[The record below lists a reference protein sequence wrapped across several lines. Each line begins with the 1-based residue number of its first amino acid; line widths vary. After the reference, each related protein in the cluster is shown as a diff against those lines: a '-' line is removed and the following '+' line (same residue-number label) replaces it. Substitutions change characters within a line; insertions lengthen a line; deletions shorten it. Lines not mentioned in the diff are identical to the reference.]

1 MKKITTYHILVG
13 LLALLVFIFLANYLI
28 IISIAKSNIEAWVA
42 TLLFSLSVSV
52 IFIIIYLLFKLFE
65 HVLKLN
71 RLSHKIAQ
79 GQIEANAAIKTEK
92 LFIPL
97 LDSLLSIIE
106 NIKNTTNFAVALKE
120 EKLDAIF
127 KTANPNDGLANA
139 LLAVQDKLK
148 KITVDDQERKLYA
161 KGRYEIGEHLRQAQ
175 RSGNLQ
181 ELYDTFLKTVINY
194 LVANQGAIFL
204 INEEESSEPFIELA
218 SVYAYSKKRYLE
230 KKMSL
235 KEGLIGQCI
244 LEKSI
249 IYLEEIPNNYI
260 HITSGL
266 GSALPKAL
274 LIVPIK
280 TNEKVLGAV
289 EIASF
294 HSFSQNELNLAEIL
308 AERLGGTIT
317 AIQSNLQTKKL
328 LDTSNRINR
337 KLIQK
342 EEQMRTN
349 AEELSQTKE
358 VLSKKLIELEQETNL
373 SSHILEAINKTN
385 ASVEFDFQGNILQVN
400 DMYLRV
406 MGYKKEELVGAN
418 EKMLLPADEIDSE
431 KYQILWDSIRS
442 GSYITGEYR
451 RMSKSGREIW
461 LNGTYNPIFDIR
473 GKLSKVIQ
481 FSQFTTEEKEKDL
494 DYASKITAL
503 NQSLSVLELDLQGNI
518 KTANQMIAQ
527 ITGHKRSQLIGKNL
541 SKFTHP
547 MPEFAQKWE
556 NLKEG
561 IAQSMTLALIAQ
573 DESLL
578 FFFAN
583 FSPIKNLGGKIYKVQ
598 LIMVDTTEQ
607 KEMEIELL
615 NRQEKMS
622 EIVRDLEEARTKL
635 QDREKELEKLLA
647 QERAKNVILS
657 TQDAEDEALFAEK
670 LSHILSY
677 VSEQK
682 GGNNL
687 TSLLEKAAMPALAI
701 NTNGNIILSNQEM
714 QAFLHFSSSEVN
726 ILNIKNLL
734 NAEGTKNQ
742 ETMIDKI
749 LKGDVVQQSVVIK
762 GKQDSYLPARLISM
776 PIFSGNA
783 DILIFLLA
791 YQPAKEVSL

>member
-1 MKKITTYHILVG
+1 
-13 LLALLVFIFLANYLI
+13 
-28 IISIAKSNIEAWVA
+28 
-42 TLLFSLSVSV
+42 
-52 IFIIIYLLFKLFE
+52 
-65 HVLKLN
+65 
-71 RLSHKIAQ
+71 
-79 GQIEANAAIKTEK
+79 
-92 LFIPL
+92 
-97 LDSLLSIIE
+97 
-106 NIKNTTNFAVALKE
+106 
-120 EKLDAIF
+120 
-127 KTANPNDGLANA
+127 
-139 LLAVQDKLK
+139 
-148 KITVDDQERKLYA
+148 
-161 KGRYEIGEHLRQAQ
+161 
-175 RSGNLQ
+175 
-181 ELYDTFLKTVINY
+181 
-194 LVANQGAIFL
+194 
-204 INEEESSEPFIELA
+204 
-218 SVYAYSKKRYLE
+218 
-230 KKMSL
+230 
-235 KEGLIGQCI
+235 
-244 LEKSI
+244 
-249 IYLEEIPNNYI
+249 
-260 HITSGL
+260 
-266 GSALPKAL
+266 
-274 LIVPIK
+274 
-280 TNEKVLGAV
+280 
-289 EIASF
+289 
-294 HSFSQNELNLAEIL
+294 
-308 AERLGGTIT
+308 
-317 AIQSNLQTKKL
+317 LQTKKL

-342 EEQMRTN
+342 EEQMRAN

-561 IAQSMTLALIAQ
+561 IAQFMTIALIAQ

-749 LKGDVVQQSVVIK
+749 LKGDVVQQSIVIK